1 MNIRQQVHRH
11 CHWAR
16 PSCHSQAEDA
26 AATVDA
32 MVMAAMAAEI
42 ALLGTLAA
50 EGDFAMIGFPWS
62 VLSEFERY
70 QQQ

>member
-1 MNIRQQVHRH
+1 
-11 CHWAR
+11 
-16 PSCHSQAEDA
+16 
-26 AATVDA
+26 

-70 QQQ
+70 QRQ